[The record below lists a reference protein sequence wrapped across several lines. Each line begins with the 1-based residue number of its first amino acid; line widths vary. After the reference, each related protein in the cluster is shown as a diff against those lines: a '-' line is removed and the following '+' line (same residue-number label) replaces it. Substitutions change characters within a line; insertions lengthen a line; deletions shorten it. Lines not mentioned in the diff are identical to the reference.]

1 MLVGFRYQTTP
12 SVRTLGSVVTAYSV
26 FMVSRIS
33 VSKWARRLRALP
45 VKQRPTSL
53 TQVIGFDQVQ
63 ASSADRK
70 TNTSVKSGAK

>member
-1 MLVGFRYQTTP
+1 
-12 SVRTLGSVVTAYSV
+12 
-26 FMVSRIS
+26 MVSRIS

-53 TQVIGFDQVQ
+53 TQVIGFDQVK